1 MKYLITIVALLMTF
15 SSPFA
20 AEKSAEERLKEIVD
34 LQSETVAL
42 GKASETWA
50 AYIAGDYEAA
60 LKEWR
65 PLAEAGD
72 TSAQVYLGIMHNQGH
87 GVPQDDQEA
96 VRWYKL
102 AAEKGYSPAQW
113 RLAVLYKTGTG
124 IIQDYQEAVRLYKL
138 VAEAGDAYAQNAL
151 GEMFRNG
158 LGVSEDKVM
167 AYVWFDISGSN
178 GYELGKTYRDQMAR
192 KMTSQEIT
200 KAQTM
205 VSKCIDSDY
214 KSCEY

>member
-1 MKYLITIVALLMTF
+1 MKYLITIVALLMTV

-50 AYIAGDYEAA
+50 A
-60 LKEWR
+60 L
-65 PLAEAGD
+65 
-72 TSAQVYLGIMHNQGH
+72 YLGIMHNQGH

-178 GYELGKTYRDQMAR
+178 GYELGETYRDQMAK

-200 KAQTM
+200 KAQTI

>member
-1 MKYLITIVALLMTF
+1 MTL
-15 SSPFA
+15 A
-20 AEKSAEERLKEIVD
+20 TQAMAQKSAEERIIENEELI
-34 LQSETVAL
+34 SEVAD
-42 GKASETWA
+42 KKVWD
-50 AYIAGDYEAA
+50 AYAAGDYELA
-60 LKEWR
+60 LKNWR
-65 PLAEAGD
+65 PLAETGD
-72 TSAQVYLGIMHNQGH
+72 APAQVNLGVMYNQGH
-87 GVPQDDQEA
+87 GVVQDDKEA
-96 VRWYKL
+96 ARWYKL
-102 AAEKGYSPAQW
+102 AADQGYSPAQW
-113 RLAVLYKTGTG
+113 RLAIMYKTGTG
-124 IIQDYQEAVRLYKL
+124 VIQNYEEAFKLYKL

-167 AYVWFDISGSN
+167 AYVWFDISGRN
-178 GYELGKTYRDQMAR
+178 GYELGEIYRDQMAK